1 MLISLNKMMIV
12 GERERRG
19 GKSKEKVKTVAME
32 IAISL
37 LKTPARRFSV
47 KILLEAK
54 SLRKAG

>member
-12 GERERRG
+12 GEGG

-37 LKTPARRFSV
+37 LKTPACRFSV

>member
-12 GERERRG
+12 GERGR

-37 LKTPARRFSV
+37 LKTPACRFSV